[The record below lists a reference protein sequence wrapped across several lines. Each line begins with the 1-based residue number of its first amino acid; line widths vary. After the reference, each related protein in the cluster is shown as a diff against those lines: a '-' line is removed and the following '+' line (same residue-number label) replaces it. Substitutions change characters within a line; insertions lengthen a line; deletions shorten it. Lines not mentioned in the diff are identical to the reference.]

1 MKRLFLLV
9 LLFFIISLSGQFSRE
24 LNTRRDLETQVG
36 EEKQVTQQV
45 SEKSFLEKN
54 TEQQRDL
61 RQNISKTLRE
71 FKSNRSKKVLFI
83 ALGIAFL
90 YGIVHSIGPGHGKVF
105 LVSQVLGSEVKYGA
119 IIASSLVFAFLHS
132 LSGLTLVAILKLMSM
147 SLFRESAKF
156 SIIAQNISFVIL
168 IGLGFFILL
177 KAIFSKTEEQKHSH
191 QGRNLFVTAIMIG
204 FVPCPGSII
213 IAVYAMKMGVYSTG
227 LLMVLAMALGMA
239 FTLIALNSLTLFVK
253 SMATLTLANQGN
265 IKRIS
270 RIMTI
275 IGSSLLILLGSLF
288 LFTSL
293 TS

>member
-1 MKRLFLLV
+1 MKRLFLLA

-24 LNTRRDLETQVG
+24 FNTRRDLETQVG

-132 LSGLTLVAILKLMSM
+132 LSGLTLVAILKVMSM

-177 KAIFSKTEEQKHSH
+177 KAIFSKTEEQKHTH

-270 RIMTI
+270 RVMTI